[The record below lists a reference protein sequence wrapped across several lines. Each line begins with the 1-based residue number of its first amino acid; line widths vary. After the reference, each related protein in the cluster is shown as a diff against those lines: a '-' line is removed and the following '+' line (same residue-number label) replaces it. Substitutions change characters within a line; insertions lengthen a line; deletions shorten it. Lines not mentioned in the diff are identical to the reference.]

1 MATRLANELES
12 EPSRRERFIEF
23 EHVVAGYAPTMMILN
38 DLSFTAA
45 QGEVTLLIGP
55 NGAGKSTVLKAMF
68 GMLAP
73 RSGEIRLGGK
83 RISGM
88 TPRQLLAQGVAF
100 VPQGRN
106 LFPTLSV
113 YQNLELGG
121 ITLPRPLL
129 KGRIDEVLA
138 SFPRLHERRDNQA
151 STLSGGEQKQLEIGR
166 ALLLRPKVLLIDEP
180 SIGLSPKISS
190 DVFGMLR
197 ALVRG
202 GTTVLMVEQNVRSG
216 LKVSDRAVALEMGR
230 VALERP
236 AAELLRD
243 PDLNRLFLGGAVGV
257 RPGAM

>member
-1 MATRLANELES
+1 MATELANG
-12 EPSRRERFIEF
+12 PTRRERFIEF

-55 NGAGKSTVLKAMF
+55 NGAGKSTVLKTMF

-106 LFPTLSV
+106 LFPSLSV

-129 KGRIDEVLA
+129 KGRIDEVLT
-138 SFPRLHERRDNQA
+138 SFPRLCPSR
-151 STLSGGEQKQLEIGR
+151 QLRFPNGH
-166 ALLLRPKVLLIDEP
+166 
-180 SIGLSPKISS
+180 
-190 DVFGMLR
+190 
-197 ALVRG
+197 
-202 GTTVLMVEQNVRSG
+202 
-216 LKVSDRAVALEMGR
+216 
-230 VALERP
+230 
-236 AAELLRD
+236 
-243 PDLNRLFLGGAVGV
+243 LGHQ
-257 RPGAM
+257 RQL